1 MTKIDFNSKT
11 HQYFIDNEFYPSVT
25 QILSLLDK
33 SQPLMH
39 WAVNTTLHY
48 LSEHISDV
56 KEDKILLNNDAS
68 KIFYEAKK
76 QHRLIKEQAADI
88 GTRTHLLIERFLKKQ
103 PYEDLINEETFK
115 PFNAFKNWLK
125 NRKFELIDGE
135 RIVWSKKHRV
145 AGTVDIVGNIDSKVY
160 LFDLKTSKA
169 IYPEM
174 LLQISAYRK
183 MYEEVTNTKI
193 RKLAILRLDKI
204 TGKFEWKE
212 YTNKEYQKALKM
224 FILLS
229 KYWHLKNER

>member
-1 MTKIDFNSKT
+1 MTKIDFNTKT

-33 SQPLMH
+33 SAPLMH

-48 LSEHISDV
+48 LSEHITDI
-56 KEDKILLNNDAS
+56 KEDKILLNDDAS

-76 QHRLIKEQAADI
+76 QHRLIKEKAADI
-88 GTRTHLLIERFLKKQ
+88 GTRTHLLIERFLKGED
-103 PYEDLINEETFK
+103 YDDLIDEETFK

-135 RIVWSKKHRV
+135 RIVWNKKHRV
-145 AGTVDIVGNIDSKVY
+145 AGTVDIVGNINGKLY
-160 LFDLKTSKA
+160 LLDLKTSKA

-193 RKLAILRLDKI
+193 QKLAILRLDKI
-204 TGKFEWKE
+204 TGNFEWKE
-212 YTNKEYQKALKM
+212 YTNKEYHKALKM